1 MELLSFGHAGARVL
15 VFPTSMGRF
24 FEWED
29 RGMIAA
35 LADQI
40 DEGWIQLCC
49 VDSVDSESW
58 YAKRRHPGER
68 AARHVQYERYVIE
81 EVIPFTRINPN
92 PFLIVTGTSFG
103 AYHAMNL
110 ALRHPE
116 QVGRVI
122 GLSGVYDI
130 KQMTEGYSDDTVYF
144 NNPCDFLVHEHD
156 ANRLE
161 QMRHL
166 DIILATGRDDAGRA
180 NNEYLS
186 RLLWEKHIPHA
197 LRLWDGW
204 AHDWPYWTQMIRRY
218 IGGNA

>member
-1 MELLSFGHAGARVL
+1 
-15 VFPTSMGRF
+15 
-24 FEWED
+24 
-29 RGMIAA
+29 
-35 LADQI
+35 
-40 DEGWIQLCC
+40 
-49 VDSVDSESW
+49 
-58 YAKRRHPGER
+58 
-68 AARHVQYERYVIE
+68 
-81 EVIPFTRINPN
+81 
-92 PFLIVTGTSFG
+92 
-103 AYHAMNL
+103 
-110 ALRHPE
+110 
-116 QVGRVI
+116 
-122 GLSGVYDI
+122 I

-166 DIILATGRDDAGRA
+166 DIILATGHDDAGRA

-186 RLLWEKHIPHA
+186 RLLWDRHIPHA